1 MTQRDEQ
8 PLGRMIYFLAQEIKN
23 LAERVLAPYEL
34 TLEQFQ
40 TLKVLSRTSGMTQRQ
55 LGQAINK
62 NPANMTRILD
72 RLEAKSLTIR
82 QPDPADR
89 RAYLIY
95 LTDRGLGLRDQVI
108 GVFDKF
114 STGVHAGLSKEM
126 KQSTRKVL
134 ERMAANVEGMAAA
147 LQKDP
152 K

>member
-1 MTQRDEQ
+1 
-8 PLGRMIYFLAQEIKN
+8 MIYFLAQEIKN
-23 LAERVLAPYEL
+23 LAERVLAPYDL

-72 RLEAKSLTIR
+72 RLEAKSLIVR
-82 QPDPADR
+82 QPDPDDR

-126 KQSTRKVL
+126 KWSTHKVL
-134 ERMAANVEGMAAA
+134 ERMTTNVEGMAAA
-147 LQKDP
+147 LQKDQ